1 MSNLSLR
8 TYFAAAAFAACLPLA
23 TFAATAT
30 ATAPASMPAPA
41 ATPVAVPGV
50 NLPDFTTLVD
60 KVGPSVVNI
69 RTTTRVSSS
78 NDLRGLPP
86 GMDEGDMSEFFRRFF
101 GIPMPGTPGSPRGGS
116 GGGGGNGGG
125 SGGNGGSG
133 NGDQGGD
140 SGGSQGNR
148 SAPQDNSPDNQ
159 DNSEQSSGVGSGF
172 IMSADGYVMTNAHVV
187 DDADT
192 IYVTLT
198 DKREFKAKLIGVDER
213 TDVAVVKIQATSLP
227 AITIGDS
234 NKVRVGE
241 WVLAIGSPFGLD
253 NTVTAGIVSAK
264 GRDTGDY
271 LPFIQTDVAVN
282 PGNSGGPLI
291 NMAGEVIGIN
301 SQIYSRTGG
310 FMGISFAIPIDEA
323 MRVADQLKTTGKVTR
338 GRIAVAIGE
347 VTKEVADSLGLPKA
361 QGALVSSVEAG
372 GPADKAGIQPGDII
386 LKYNGH
392 DVSTATD
399 LPRMVGD
406 TKPGTKATITVW
418 RKGESRDLPITIA
431 EMQPDK
437 VAKTETKKTPAPKAS
452 ASNTLGIAVSDI
464 PADQKKT
471 LKLTNGVMVDAVEGP
486 AARAGFQKGDVIL
499 RIGDTDITSAK
510 QFDAVV
516 QNVDPSKMV
525 AVLVRRGDNTQFVPL
540 RPRAPVQK

>member
-23 TFAATAT
+23 TYAATATAT
-30 ATAPASMPAPA
+30 ATAPASTPAPA
-41 ATPVAVPGV
+41 VAPVAPVAVPGV

-86 GMDEGDMSEFFRRFF
+86 GMDDGDMSEFFRRFF
-101 GIPMPGTPGSPRGGS
+101 GIPMPGTPGSPRGG
-116 GGGGGNGGG
+116 GGSGGG
-125 SGGNGGSG
+125 SGG
-133 NGDQGGD
+133 GDQGGD
-140 SGGSQGNR
+140 GGGSQGNR
-148 SAPQDNSPDNQ
+148 SAPQDNSPDSP

-213 TDVAVVKIQATSLP
+213 TDVAVVKIQANSLP
-227 AITIGDS
+227 AITVGDS

-392 DVSTATD
+392 DVATATD

-437 VAKTETKKTPAPKAS
+437 VAKTEAKKTPPPKAS

-464 PADQKKT
+464 PADQKKA

>member
-8 TYFAAAAFAACLPLA
+8 TFLTAAALAACLPLA
-23 TFAATAT
+23 TSAATA
-30 ATAPASMPAPA
+30 ASGASAPAVA
-41 ATPVAVPGV
+41 PVASTGAVPIV

-60 KVGPSVVNI
+60 RVGPSVVNI

-78 NDLRGLPP
+78 SDLRGLPP
-86 GMDEGDMSEFFRRFF
+86 GMDNGDMSEFFRRFF
-101 GIPMPGTPGSPRGGS
+101 GIPMPGTPGSQGS
-116 GGGGGNGGG
+116 PHGGNGGG
-125 SGGNGGSG
+125 GGGGG
-133 NGDQGGD
+133 GGDQGGD
-140 SGGSQGNR
+140 SGGGSGRGNR
-148 SAPQDNSPDNQ
+148 SAPQDSPDSQ

-198 DKREFKAKLIGVDER
+198 DKREFKARLVGVDER

-227 AITIGDS
+227 AITMGDS

-323 MRVADQLKTTGKVTR
+323 MRVADQLKTGGKVVR

-361 QGALVSSVEAG
+361 QGALVSSVEPG

-418 RKGESRDLPITIA
+418 RKGQSRDLPITIA

-437 VAKTETKKTPAPKAS
+437 VTKAEPKKPAPPKERS
-452 ASNTLGIAVSDI
+452 PSNALGIAVSDI
-464 PADQKKT
+464 PADQKKS
-471 LKLTNGVMVDAVEGP
+471 LKIPNGVQVEAVEGP
-486 AARAGFQKGDVIL
+486 ASRAGFQKGDIIL

-510 QFDAVV
+510 QFDAVA

-540 RPRAPVQK
+540 RPRSQK